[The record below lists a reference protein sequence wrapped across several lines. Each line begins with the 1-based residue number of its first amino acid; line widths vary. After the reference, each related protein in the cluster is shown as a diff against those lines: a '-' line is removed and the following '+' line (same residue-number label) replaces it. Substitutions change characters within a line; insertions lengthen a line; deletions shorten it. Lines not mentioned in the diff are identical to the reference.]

1 MRGRENE
8 MPPFEIDDAKSF
20 EENVSDF
27 LQSLAAEDPALAG
40 ALAVEL
46 PRLLSSEIQISD
58 IWEALSNAS
67 KAVQS

>member
-1 MRGRENE
+1 

-27 LQSLAAEDPALAG
+27 LQSLAAEDAALAG

-46 PRLLSSEIQISD
+46 PRLLSGEIQISD
-58 IWEALSNAS
+58 IWEALNNAS
-67 KAVQS
+67 EAVQS